1 MHILLLRSNSF
12 SSQSRLIMINSLIFR
27 RILCFYEPRYRI
39 QSTLSLSSPSN
50 EISSRM
56 KKLLN
61 EKQYREVLN
70 LFDKQSKPWENVT
83 VQMALEASIYLNE
96 HQRIVDIEKKL
107 PPSSLNNS
115 YIQRTLV
122 QFYSKSDFR
131 EVVSK

>member
-1 MHILLLRSNSF
+1 
-12 SSQSRLIMINSLIFR
+12 MINSLIFR
-27 RILCFYEPRYRI
+27 RILCFYEQRYRI

-50 EISSRM
+50 EISFRM

-70 LFDKQSKPWENVT
+70 LFDKQSKPWKNVT

-107 PPSSLNNS
+107 LPSSLNNS